1 MNKMI
6 SDLNVMT
13 SVILCFSLLYHYS
26 HLCSS
31 PVSEGNLVLCSQQHS
46 FFFLQQNLQDL
57 SPPLTLLEIFVLDVD
72 FTREKGQ

>member
-13 SVILCFSLLYHYS
+13 SDILCFSLLYHYS

-31 PVSEGNLVLCSQQHS
+31 PVSEGNLVLCSEQH
-46 FFFLQQNLQDL
+46 FLFATKPARFV
-57 SPPLTLLEIFVLDVD
+57 SPRNTA
-72 FTREKGQ
+72 

>member
-13 SVILCFSLLYHYS
+13 CVILCFSLLYHYS

-31 PVSEGNLVLCSQQHS
+31 PVSEGNLVLRSEQH
-46 FFFLQQNLQDL
+46 FLFATKPARFV
-57 SPPLTLLEIFVLDVD
+57 SPLTLLEIFVLDVD

>member
-31 PVSEGNLVLCSQQHS
+31 PVSEGNLVLRSEQH
-46 FFFLQQNLQDL
+46 
-57 SPPLTLLEIFVLDVD
+57 
-72 FTREKGQ
+72 